1 MHRARV
7 PALLALPVLSA
18 STGLAQEPSSP
29 GALAPPKARVTL
41 SFEPSVWYVAPGG
54 KVRFPGVGSST
65 LRMQDINM
73 DSPRLSSSFELN
85 ADAGRWG
92 GTIRASIF
100 GATDRGFTLQRDAVL
115 NNVTTGA
122 QGVLV
127 PAGAPARTSLDF
139 TSLELEARYRLVQEW
154 RDTDPSKPWR
164 DMDRRLDIVAGVRLI
179 DYDLDLQTQRP
190 SGAGTEPVH
199 ARSGGTYPMPLAG
212 LKGAVE
218 LNEQWTFDLQ
228 TTFAGVVGNREA
240 FSWDI
245 MVGFQFRPIPNVA
258 AQVGYRQ
265 LLFRLHDGSTGPSWD
280 GALAGFFGGLVI
292 RF

>member
-1 MHRARV
+1 MHPARAL
-7 PALLALPVLSA
+7 ALLALAVLSA
-18 STGLAQEPSSP
+18 STGLAQETPP
-29 GALAPPKARVTL
+29 LAPPKARVTL

-54 KVRFPGVGSST
+54 KARFPGAGAST
-65 LRMQDINM
+65 LRFQDINM

-100 GATDRGFTLQRDAVL
+100 GATDRGFTTPRDAVL

-139 TSLELEARYRLVQEW
+139 ASLELEARYRLVQEW
-154 RDTDPSKPWR
+154 RDADPGKPWR
-164 DMDRRLDIVAGVRLI
+164 DMDRRVDVVFGVRLI
-179 DYDLDLQTQRP
+179 DYDLDIQTQRP
-190 SGAGTEPVH
+190 SGAGTELIH
-199 ARSGGTYPMPLAG
+199 ARSGGTYPMPLVG

-228 TTFAGVVGNREA
+228 TTFAGMAGNRQA

-245 MVGFQFRPIPNVA
+245 MVGFQFRPISNVA

-265 LLFRLHDGSTGPSWD
+265 LLYRLHDGSTGPSWD
-280 GALAGFFGGLVI
+280 GAMAGFFGGLVI